1 MNRIEYLKK
10 KIKEILILSA
20 VTEDSAH
27 SENTLEWLLKLNP
40 DADEALCIAALGH
53 DIERA
58 INKRKIKRQDYK
70 SYDQFKEAHA
80 LNSAVI
86 LKEIMIKCKLRPEFI
101 EDVYSLICRHEAGGD
116 KRSDLLKN
124 ADAISFFQVNL
135 PLYYTRNNKK
145 ETKRRCL
152 WGFKRLSSDLKK
164 VAIDFRYDDNY
175 LESLV
180 RNCATQR
187 SCNTSANN

>member
-175 LESLV
+175 LELLV
-180 RNCATQR
+180 RNCATQH

>member
-1 MNRIEYLKK
+1 MNRIECLKK
-10 KIKEILILSA
+10 RIKEILALSA
-20 VTEDSAH
+20 VTEDSVH

-40 DADEALCIAALGH
+40 DAGEALRIATVGH

-58 INKRKIKRQDYK
+58 LKKRKIKRQDYK
-70 SYDQFKEAHA
+70 SYDEFKEAHA

-86 LKEIMIKCKLRPEFI
+86 LKEIMIECKLRPEFI
-101 EDVYSLICRHEAGGD
+101 EDVYSLVCRHEAGGD

-145 ETKRRCL
+145 ETKRRYL
-152 WGFKRLSSDLKK
+152 WGLKRLSRDLKK
-164 VAIDFRYDDNY
+164 VVGDFSYDDKY
-175 LESLV
+175 LESLA
-180 RNCATQR
+180 RNCVTQH
-187 SCNTSANN
+187 SCNTSTNN

>member
-1 MNRIEYLKK
+1 MNRIECLKK
-10 KIKEILILSA
+10 KIKEILALSA
-20 VTEDSAH
+20 VTEDSVH

-40 DADEALCIAALGH
+40 DVDEALRIAALGH

-58 INKRKIKRQDYK
+58 VNKRKIKRQDYK
-70 SYDQFKEAHA
+70 SYDEFKEAHA
-80 LNSAVI
+80 LNSAAI
-86 LKEIMIKCKLRPEFI
+86 LKELTIECKLKSEFI
-101 EDVYSLICRHEAGGD
+101 EDVYSLVCRHEAGGD

-124 ADAISFFQVNL
+124 ADAVSFFQVNL

-152 WGFKRLSSDLKK
+152 WGLKRLSSDLKK
-164 VAIDFRYDDNY
+164 IVADFRYDDKY

-180 RNCATQR
+180 RNCIT
-187 SCNTSANN
+187 

>member
-1 MNRIEYLKK
+1 MNHIECLKK
-10 KIKEILILSA
+10 KIKEILALSA
-20 VTEDSAH
+20 VTEDSVH

-40 DADEALCIAALGH
+40 DVDEASRIAALGH

-58 INKRKIKRQDYK
+58 VNKRKIKRQDYK
-70 SYDQFKEAHA
+70 SYDEFKEAHA
-80 LNSAVI
+80 LNSAII
-86 LKEIMIKCKLRPEFI
+86 LKEIMIECKLRPEFI
-101 EDVYSLICRHEAGGD
+101 EGVYSLVCRHEAGGN

-152 WGFKRLSSDLKK
+152 WGLKRLSNDLKK
-164 VAIDFRYDDNY
+164 VVADFRYDDKY

-180 RNCATQR
+180 RNCITQH
-187 SCNTSANN
+187 SCNASTNN